1 MGMHHHAGLFLAAG
15 MFIVASAAHPAEESR
30 ELGPHVHGR
39 GTLAI
44 AIETNDVQMEFS
56 APGMDIVGFEH
67 EADTARQK
75 KAVQAALADLREP
88 LKLFALPDHAECTVT
103 SADVTLMGGDR
114 EDHGAAVE
122 ADEAVETDQH
132 ESGHA
137 EFRATYALTCGDASQ
152 ITSMDSPYFD
162 RFRDA
167 EGLDVTI
174 VDANGETAFEVSR
187 EARRVER

>member
-1 MGMHHHAGLFLAAG
+1 MGLHRHAGALLAAG
-15 MFIVASAAHPAEESR
+15 MFIVASAAHAAEESR

-44 AIETNDVQMEFS
+44 AIEANDVQMEFS

-67 EADTARQK
+67 EADTGRQK

-103 SADVTLMGGDR
+103 SADVTLIAGDR
-114 EDHGAAVE
+114 EDHGAAAE
-122 ADEAVETDQH
+122 ADEH
-132 ESGHA
+132 EGGHA
-137 EFRATYALTCGDASQ
+137 EFRATYALTCGDPSQ
-152 ITSMDSPYFD
+152 ITSMDFPYFD

-167 EGLDVTI
+167 EALDVTI